1 MLTVRPSRFPPGL
14 SLSGAPWLCAPDNTI
29 GILRAHSGGSQ
40 HVPSVLQL
48 FTGTRRVY
56 GDDQQSSC
64 SSSERANQAVP
75 LAAEL
80 ASMLRSSVLLGE
92 QHADARHGAR
102 GGAHHLALNVCEMLH
117 AARRH
122 RDMRRERRVSS
133 VRALALIRV
142 ASLMTRAAS
151 KHSLESSGTGC

>member
-1 MLTVRPSRFPPGL
+1 
-14 SLSGAPWLCAPDNTI
+14 
-29 GILRAHSGGSQ
+29 
-40 HVPSVLQL
+40 
-48 FTGTRRVY
+48 
-56 GDDQQSSC
+56 
-64 SSSERANQAVP
+64 
-75 LAAEL
+75 
-80 ASMLRSSVLLGE
+80 MLRGSVLLGE

-102 GGAHHLALNVCEMLH
+102 GGVHHLALNVCEMLH